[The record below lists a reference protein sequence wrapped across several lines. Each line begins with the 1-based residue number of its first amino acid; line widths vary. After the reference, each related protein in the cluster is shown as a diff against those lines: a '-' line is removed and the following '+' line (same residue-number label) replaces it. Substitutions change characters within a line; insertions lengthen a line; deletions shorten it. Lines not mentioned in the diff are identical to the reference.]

1 MQSTN
6 KDKGVDQHKCIF
18 GSFTAECLDTGADD
32 LNVQTQ
38 RLIRNRDRHKFTKK
52 KKKSSN
58 QNAIHLQL
66 KGIIRYQLTRN
77 IMCQPEVER
86 TKRFT
91 KILITNPPTSK
102 FRANDSRQTQR
113 SSTLR
118 SYNVMWNLFSSMQST
133 WKESPIIFGVATII
147 LEFH

>member
-52 KKKSSN
+52 KKN
-58 QNAIHLQL
+58 QAIRMQFTCNLRGVS
-66 KGIIRYQLTRN
+66 GINSPEISCVNLRGEDKEIYQDL
-77 IMCQPEVER
+77 
-86 TKRFT
+86 
-91 KILITNPPTSK
+91 
-102 FRANDSRQTQR
+102 D
-113 SSTLR
+113 
-118 SYNVMWNLFSSMQST
+118 Y
-133 WKESPIIFGVATII
+133 
-147 LEFH
+147 